1 MRSKLSRSICS
12 RNDTAAG
19 LHFAELSDEDDDDG
33 DDDDGD
39 DDASASS
46 VALGAIFRCDMCSPW
61 YATDGKG
68 YCSVATSS
76 WAIRSSNNEATLA
89 LASRSAMS
97 GKHLVG
103 KVDVSRAGHVDD
115 KSSESN
121 EW

>member
-19 LHFAELSDEDDDDG
+19 LHFAELLEEDDDEG
-33 DDDDGD
+33 ENESD

-46 VALGAIFRCDMCSPW
+46 VALGAIFRCDVCSPW

-76 WAIRSSNNEATLA
+76 
-89 LASRSAMS
+89 
-97 GKHLVG
+97 
-103 KVDVSRAGHVDD
+103 
-115 KSSESN
+115 
-121 EW
+121 